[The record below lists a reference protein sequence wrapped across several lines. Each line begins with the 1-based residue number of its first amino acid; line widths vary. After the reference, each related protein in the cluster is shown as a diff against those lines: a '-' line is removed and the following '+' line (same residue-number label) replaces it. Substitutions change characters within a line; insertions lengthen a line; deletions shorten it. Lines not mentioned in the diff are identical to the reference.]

1 MVQSRRPA
9 GTPVGGQFAA
19 VNRPGASLSLVDGE
33 SGTVHDTLIELDRDG
48 ARQVARYEAVGS
60 ICAHLPAAT
69 RRVAE
74 DAAAGVGVFGF
85 DSVEQLADVA
95 LRYSARLNGLN
106 DEAYDRLMRC
116 LPSQMSTD
124 IWRAARHHAREVVAE
139 LAGGAPTTSAPR
151 AHPDGTSHQAAP
163 ARSGDWVCP
172 VDASHETAHGRCA
185 ECGVVGIANGESTES
200 VPPLDAPEE
209 GRAFSTDSAAPTGVP
224 VKAER
229 VLRELVSEFYRLQ
242 NDADDGNDDDMA
254 EAFDR
259 AAAMLEATIT
269 DAFSGHSPSENR
281 IGPARIDWS
290 VCGDPDGPGG
300 EQAQMLGTALI
311 GSIPFHVLALQVEG
325 GDVQRAL
332 QRDDDLGMAMNAL
345 GDQAPYE
352 TVEVE
357 GREYVLL
364 LSPHGR

>member
-19 VNRPGASLSLVDGE
+19 VNRPGASLALVDGE
-33 SGTVHDTLIELDRDG
+33 SGTVHDSLIELDRDG

-69 RRVAE
+69 RRVT
-74 DAAAGVGVFGF
+74 DDVAAGVGAFDF

-106 DEAYDRLMRC
+106 DEAYDRLMHC

-124 IWRAARHHAREVVAE
+124 IWRAARHHAREAVAE
-139 LAGGAPTTSAPR
+139 LAGGAPTTSAAR
-151 AHPDGTSHQAAP
+151 AHPAGTSQEATS

-172 VDASHETAHGRCA
+172 VDASHETTGGRCTT
-185 ECGVVGIANGESTES
+185 CGASEIANSQSTEPA
-200 VPPLDAPEE
+200 PPVDAPSE
-209 GRAFSTDSAAPTGVP
+209 GLTAGYRQSTP
-224 VKAER
+224 
-229 VLRELVSEFYRLQ
+229 
-242 NDADDGNDDDMA
+242 N
-254 EAFDR
+254 
-259 AAAMLEATIT
+259 
-269 DAFSGHSPSENR
+269 NR
-281 IGPARIDWS
+281 IDIEALDWTY
-290 VCGDPDGPGG
+290 CGDQDDEGG
-300 EQAQMLGTALI
+300 EKAQMLGTVFI
-311 GSIPFHVLALQVEG
+311 DSTPFHVLALQVED

-332 QRDDDLGMAMNAL
+332 QRDDDLGMAMSAL

-352 TVEVE
+352 TVEID

-364 LSPHGR
+364 LSPHEG